1 MASSD
6 FIAYLVLSLLCALIN
21 IAPAVS
27 HLVQGHS
34 GPASFG
40 IWVVILNLLGFV
52 NGILWIDD
60 AQDKAPIFCDVSAK
74 ASQHPEEI
82 TTPSFQM
89 KSYKSVANP
98 LHPQLT
104 MVGPLGLL
112 IANCCIIRY
121 LATIVTP
128 NTLVEDNS
136 AARVRIWTDY
146 ALSFGIPALISVLS
160 VVFQVARY
168 EVEALVGCSN
178 VSVLAWPTMFLFII
192 WSPIMCGI
200 ACGYAIYVLYWLI
213 RQHSELSQL
222 IAKSRTPLN
231 KSRFMRMCA
240 LAATYLCISA
250 PYTIAGTVTIL
261 EDIGPFVPWRSW
273 EYIHDADNKLSDV
286 RQNASYQLNIR
297 DWLSVTAGLTVFF
310 FFSFA
315 NESIAVY
322 IKLARCLHL
331 DNFLRLRSDWLHG
344 RLQPSGS
351 LSEKKGLPDDVSRR
365 QRQTTYI
372 RHPPFPNISE
382 SHCAEPA
389 KNTPCPNAIRISVV
403 KHTKPDF
410 FEV

>member
-1 MASSD
+1 MTSQ
-6 FIAYLVLSLLCALIN
+6 FIAYLFLSLLCALIN

-27 HLVQGHS
+27 HLIQGHS

-40 IWVVILNLLGFV
+40 IWVVVLNLLGFI

-74 ASQHPEEI
+74 
-82 TTPSFQM
+82 
-89 KSYKSVANP
+89 
-98 LHPQLT
+98 LT

-121 LATIVTP
+121 LARIVTP
-128 NTLVEDNS
+128 NAHVEDNS
-136 AARVRIWTDY
+136 TARVRIWSDY
-146 ALSFGIPALISVLS
+146 ALSFGVPALIAILS

-168 EVEALVGCSN
+168 EVEVLVGCSN
-178 VSVLAWPTMFLFII
+178 VSVLAWPTMFIFII

-200 ACGYAIYVLYWLI
+200 ACGYAIYVLYWLV
-213 RQHSELSQL
+213 RQHNELSQL

-231 KSRFMRMCA
+231 KSRFIRMCA
-240 LAATYLCISA
+240 LAATYLCVSA

-261 EDIGPFVPWRSW
+261 NDIGPFVPWRSW
-273 EYIHDADNKLSDV
+273 GYIHDDDNKLSDV
-286 RQNASYQLNIR
+286 RQNASYQLNVR

-322 IKLARCLHL
+322 VKLARSLHL
-331 DNFLRLRSDWLHG
+331 DTLVQPTTDWLQ
-344 RLQPSGS
+344 RRAIPSGS
-351 LSEKKGLPDDVSRR
+351 LMTTLDQSKHPLECAGCGQPKMTFRGYPNFHKISR
-365 QRQTTYI
+365 
-372 RHPPFPNISE
+372 PPRSGSVNDTS
-382 SHCAEPA
+382 S
-389 KNTPCPNAIRISVV
+389 PNAILISVV
-403 KHTKPDF
+403 QHTKPDF

>member
-74 ASQHPEEI
+74 
-82 TTPSFQM
+82 
-89 KSYKSVANP
+89 
-98 LHPQLT
+98 LT

-351 LSEKKGLPDDVSRR
+351 LSEKKGLPDEWVAP
-365 QRQTTYI
+365 QFCVQHHLVTQI
-372 RHPPFPNISE
+372 N
-382 SHCAEPA
+382 
-389 KNTPCPNAIRISVV
+389 
-403 KHTKPDF
+403 
-410 FEV
+410 